1 MGGMKRMMCLVDL
14 GPVGGLA
21 DMAGVDL
28 NEVAQSASG
37 IDVSGVSGGVE
48 GAAGSAGTA
57 SVSSMA
63 SGAAASGMDAQG
75 AMIGDPLAK
84 KAGTDAQMKDYKKVK
99 DEAMDIQ
106 LGEGFTTSQ
115 KWGSLLYV
123 LYEMKEH
130 QF

>member
-1 MGGMKRMMCLVDL
+1 
-14 GPVGGLA
+14 
-21 DMAGVDL
+21 
-28 NEVAQSASG
+28 
-37 IDVSGVSGGVE
+37 
-48 GAAGSAGTA
+48 
-57 SVSSMA
+57 
-63 SGAAASGMDAQG
+63 
-75 AMIGDPLAK
+75 MIGDPLAK

-115 KWGSLLYV
+115 KWGSLLFV

>member
-1 MGGMKRMMCLVDL
+1 MGDRDSDAARASDA
-14 GPVGGLA
+14 A
-21 DMAGVDL
+21 D
-28 NEVAQSASG
+28 
-37 IDVSGVSGGVE
+37 
-48 GAAGSAGTA
+48 GA
-57 SVSSMA
+57 A

-115 KWGSLLYV
+115 KWGSLLFV

>member
-1 MGGMKRMMCLVDL
+1 MKASHKAEGRERLLELDV
-14 GPVGGLA
+14 LA
-21 DMAGVDL
+21 LTQIA
-28 NEVAQSASG
+28 EKCR

-115 KWGSLLYV
+115 KWGSLLFV